1 MRLTVLGCTGS
12 YPGPDG
18 ACSGYLVQG
27 GGETVLVDA
36 GPGTVSALQR
46 HVDIGDLTAVVLSHH
61 HPDHW
66 TDLGVLRTA
75 WRWGLGNEGL
85 RVFGTPA
92 TRAIAE
98 ALTEGLAPT
107 MHWSDIA
114 DGDEID
120 LGGLR
125 MQCSM
130 TDHYVPTLA
139 VRFDDGHTSLAYS
152 ADTGPGWSFTAF
164 GKPVRVALCEATLL
178 AEQRLYAAVP
188 VLHLTAAEAGRL
200 AREAKVKRLL
210 LTHLPAGADGEE
222 HRAEAAE
229 HFGGPVEVVTQH
241 ATYDF

>member
-1 MRLTVLGCTGS
+1 VQLTVLGCTGS

-18 ACSGYLVQG
+18 ACSGYLVRAEGQ
-27 GGETVLVDA
+27 TVLVDA
-36 GPGTVSALQR
+36 GPGTVSALQH
-46 HVDIGDLTAVVLSHH
+46 HVDLGQLTAVVLSHQ

-75 WRWGLGNEGL
+75 WRWGLGQEGL
-85 RVFGTPA
+85 PVFGTPQ

-107 MHWSDIA
+107 MHWTDIA

-125 MQCSM
+125 MQCSI
-130 TDHYVPTLA
+130 TDHYVPTMAL
-139 VRFDDGHTSLAYS
+139 RFDDGRTSLAYS
-152 ADTGPGWSFTAF
+152 ADTGPGWSFAAF
-164 GKPVRVALCEATLL
+164 GKRVRVALCEATLL

-188 VLHLTAAEAGRL
+188 VLHLTAAEAGRI
-200 AREAKVKRLL
+200 AEEAGVQRLL

-222 HRAEAAE
+222 HRAEAAA

-241 ATYDF
+241 ATYDC

>member
-12 YPGPDG
+12 FPGPDG
-18 ACSGYLVQG
+18 ACSGYLVRG

-46 HVDIGDLTAVVLSHH
+46 HIDLGELTAVVLSHH

-75 WRWGLGNEGL
+75 WRWGLGREGL
-85 RVFGTPA
+85 RVFGTA
-92 TRAIAE
+92 DTRVIAE

-107 MHWSDIA
+107 MLWSDIA
-114 DGDEID
+114 DGDEIA
-120 LGGLR
+120 LGRLR

-130 TDHYVPTLA
+130 TDHYVPTMA

-152 ADTGPGWSFTAF
+152 ADTGPGWSFAAF
-164 GKPVRVALCEATLL
+164 GKPVRVGLCEATLL

-200 AREAKVKRLL
+200 AREAGVKRLL

-229 HFGGPVEVVTQH
+229 HFGGPVEVVSQH
-241 ATYDF
+241 VHYDC